1 MTSTRI
7 GDGPGAATAASG
19 RGGPGPIGRLARAA
33 VLLSSLASAGCY
45 SYAVIDP
52 AQASAGVDVR
62 ARITPVESLRVEE
75 QTGVSDRVIQGEIV
89 TADSAALVLSIPLL
103 QSQPGMSPQ
112 RLHQRVALS
121 SSGIV
126 ELERRQ
132 LSRWRTFSLIGA
144 AAAVVGYV
152 VITQFDS
159 GDAEPGTDKPGLE
172 NLVLTIRSR
181 LLLTGGR

>member
-1 MTSTRI
+1 MQGS
-7 GDGPGAATAASG
+7 GAVIAASG
-19 RGGPGPIGRLARAA
+19 RGGPGVFVRLARAA
-33 VLLSSLASAGCY
+33 ALLSTLASAGCY

-52 AQASAGVDVR
+52 AQAGAGLDVR

-75 QTGVSDRVIQGEIV
+75 LTGVSDRVIQGEIV
-89 TADSAALVLSIPLL
+89 AADSAALVLSVPLVL
-103 QSQPGMSPQ
+103 SQPGMSSQ

-132 LSRWRTFSLIGA
+132 LSRWRTYSLIGA
-144 AAAVVGYV
+144 AAAVAGYV

-159 GDAEPGTDKPGLE
+159 GDAEPGTDKPGPE
-172 NLVLTIRSR
+172 NIVLTIPLR
-181 LLLTGGR
+181 LLLAGAR